1 MEYTHTNNIN
11 VCINPHLIEANFRF
25 IKVAKQNKRAVET
38 GWNKTQNYSHDAPEL
53 AGWVD
58 SGGNYGVLGSK
69 DHIIIDTDNEELA
82 SLLSELPETFTVRSG
97 SGRGLHAYFKCKNN
111 GNITLYNPNNS
122 DENFGNVQATG
133 KYVVG
138 PGSIHP
144 SGGVYEVETDVPV
157 AEVPIEEIERVFD
170 TYIHKKREIDP
181 DEVKRGYGLWADVFD
196 EISLFDVGCFPVNPI
211 DRGNGEIQGA
221 HPLHGSSGGMNFSIN
236 TRKNTW
242 FCFRHSAGG
251 GPLEWLA
258 VAEGIIDC
266 SDAGHGCLRG
276 EKFTQVLEVAKS
288 RGFKISIPKKLPP
301 HRPKILDDDDDEDE
315 QPGSC
320 PSTPEP
326 TPPPRGAPSDGDDIL
341 ADFLD
346 DDTPSH
352 IPPLPVPHPPPDSP
366 TPPPPERRITNL
378 TQLPDTIPDAD
389 VVLIDAPPRLGK
401 THRVVTWAAEQCN
414 SANII
419 TTSHSIVEQ
428 QLRIFREYKNS
439 ISTAV
444 HLEGKER
451 CCLKKESGNCK
462 MCEFYPFDG
471 ENFLDIRQYVRD
483 LLNEKKVLTKENV
496 NNDMGVTYCPYYI
509 IKHAEP
515 FADYC
520 FTVIANIDRVSNRS
534 YTFIDEDPS
543 IAHFFANSVEL
554 LEATFHVHHASAT
567 SKLEE
572 KWAGIEKYKKY
583 LDTHRHKGKKTLLRV
598 IEILEQFRAVLN
610 VENMTRS
617 TRESLIEELSLIDTS
632 LPELDGTMEAYE
644 LIDHV
649 KRFEYVESL
658 SPFVEALLF
667 QYEPHKFIWS
677 GSNPSTLYLVA
688 DGDQLM
694 RPAPDGK
701 IVVIGSTRAELF
713 VKALGRDYKVI
724 RIPKFNYSDWFA
736 VIVIRDE
743 SKKASRKLMEQVL
756 KKLART
762 NEEYRYPVLVLTGSE
777 KDQKKLKSVLGGIA
791 HCSSDENQ
799 IGQLWNK
806 RGGYINIFYQNS
818 VISRGIDVDFY
829 DMLFVYSSD
838 FANPYWT
845 ARLNVAH
852 ETRNMEERDFVKSII
867 DAIVVDETTNS
878 VLRIS
883 PVRTTQDRIPRVV
896 VICDND
902 LWKIKEP
909 VINDMKKIG
918 VDADFFEKKG
928 WERILEPRKIGL
940 YDAFER
946 DPKQAPSTPKK
957 PDMDK
962 LELEITD
969 TGLSEQMD
977 WRESHNKNN
986 LKEIE
991 EQIRNYLKA
1000 QQAKGR
1006 RSSEI
1011 TLSNNVIRNASDR
1024 VKNDAKHENVLRII
1038 IDMVKSGEVIRVI
1051 ENSKSFLTLRE
1062 RYVPPEVKDAGQFN
1076 I

>member
-1 MEYTHTNNIN
+1 M
-11 VCINPHLIEANFRF
+11 IEANFRF
-25 IKVAKQNKRAVET
+25 IKVARQEKRAVET
-38 GWNKTQNYSHDAPEL
+38 GWNKTHNYSHDAPEL

-97 SGRGLHAYFKCKNN
+97 SGRGLHAYFKCKND
-111 GNITLYNPNNS
+111 GNITLYNPNNAE
-122 DENFGNVQATG
+122 DNWGNVQADG

-138 PGSIHP
+138 PTSIHP
-144 SGGVYEVETDVPV
+144 SGGIYEVDKDVPV
-157 AEVPIEEIERVFD
+157 AEVSIDEIKRVFD

-181 DEVKRGYGLWADVFD
+181 DEVKRGYGLWANVFD
-196 EISLFDVGCFPVNPI
+196 EISLSDVNCFPHNPI

-221 HPLHGSSGGMNFSIN
+221 HPVHGSSGGMNFSVN
-236 TRKNTW
+236 SRKNTW
-242 FCFRHSAGG
+242 FCFRHNVGG

-258 VAEGIIDC
+258 IAEGVIDC
-266 SDAGHGCLRG
+266 SEAGHGCLRG
-276 EKFTQVLEVAKS
+276 EKFTQVLEIAKA
-288 RGFKISIPKKLPP
+288 RGFKISLPKKLPP
-301 HRPKILDDDDDEDE
+301 RRPKILDDDTDDENESPTKCDR
-315 QPGSC
+315 
-320 PSTPEP
+320 PS
-326 TPPPRGAPSDGDDIL
+326 PPSRDVPPYDDDIL

-346 DDTPSH
+346 DDTPSQ
-352 IPPLPVPHPPPDSP
+352 ISLLASYSPSCSPEPHP
-366 TPPPPERRITNL
+366 TPPPAPPQPSERRITTL

-428 QLRIFREYKNS
+428 QLRIFRQYKNS

-471 ENFLDIRQYVRD
+471 ENFLDIRKYVRD

-496 NNDMGVTYCPYYI
+496 NENMGVTYCPYYI
-509 IKHAEP
+509 LKHAEP

-520 FTVIANIDRVSNRS
+520 FTVIANIDRVSDRR

-554 LEATFHVHHASAT
+554 IEATFHVHHASAT

-572 KWAGIEKYKKY
+572 KWAGIERYKQY

-598 IEILEQFRAVLN
+598 IEILEQFRAVMN
-610 VENMTRS
+610 VENMTRL
-617 TRESLIEELSLIDTS
+617 TKESLIEELSQIDTS
-632 LPELDGTMEAYE
+632 LPELDGTMEPYE

-649 KRFEYVESL
+649 KKYEYMESF

-677 GSNPSTLYLVA
+677 GSNPSTLHLVA
-688 DGDQLM
+688 DGDQLI

-701 IVVIGSTRAELF
+701 LIVIGSTRAELF
-713 VKALGRDYKVI
+713 VKALGREYKVI
-724 RIPKFNYSDWFA
+724 RIPRFNYADWFA
-736 VIVIRDE
+736 VVVIRDE
-743 SKKASRKLMEQVL
+743 NKKDGRKLMEQVL

-762 NEEYRYPVLVLTGSE
+762 NELYRYPVLVLTGSE
-777 KDQKKLKSVLGGIA
+777 KDQKRLKSILGGIA

-799 IGQLWNK
+799 VGQLWNK

-852 ETRNMEERDFVKSII
+852 ETFNHEDAEFVKSII
-867 DAIVVDETTNS
+867 EAIVVDETTNS

-883 PVRTTQDRIPRVV
+883 PVRTTQDITPRVI

-909 VINDMKKIG
+909 VINDMKKVG

-962 LELEITD
+962 LELEITNTD
-969 TGLSEQMD
+969 LSEQMD
-977 WRESHNKNN
+977 WRETHNKSH
-986 LKEIE
+986 LSEMEEEI
-991 EQIRNYLKA
+991 RTYLKTKQVKKLRA
-1000 QQAKGR
+1000 
-1006 RSSEI
+1006 SEI
-1011 TLSNNVIRNASDR
+1011 TLSNYIIRNASNR
-1024 VKNDAKHENVLRII
+1024 IKKEATHENILRII
-1038 IDMVKSGEVIRVI
+1038 RDMVKSGEVIRVI

-1062 RYVPPEVKDAGQFN
+1062 RYVPPEISDAGQFD